1 VTGEAAVQVQL
12 LVIFVVQRTVRNLLP
27 RALAALPLFNP
38 GTGSPS
44 RSRRKFQGDILLM
57 TEAAEPKAEFHEV
70 IEGARKAL
78 RAVAGGLATF
88 RYLLVGVQASIPPSA
103 KETSR
108 GDLEGDL
115 DVATEMRT
123 VIANGIQ
130 DRLDSLIDDLLTV
143 AEYQPD
149 PVEDDS
155 PSIAHLDLSVF
166 SEATQRA
173 LYEVV
178 VADNFQHTELEAG
191 EGSVPQYTAE
201 QAGLEVVWAW
211 GRWFATWWK
220 LELPDTLPEAERRE
234 ILVLEEN
241 RHRPGT
247 LGYGEV

>member
-1 VTGEAAVQVQL
+1 MRDERPV
-12 LVIFVVQRTVRNLLP
+12 
-27 RALAALPLFNP
+27 
-38 GTGSPS
+38 
-44 RSRRKFQGDILLM
+44 
-57 TEAAEPKAEFHEV
+57 V
-70 IEGARKAL
+70 IESARKAL
-78 RAVAGGLATF
+78 RAVGADLTAI
-88 RYLLVGVQASIPPSA
+88 RHRLMGVQASIPQSPQ
-103 KETSR
+103 EISR
-108 GDLEGDL
+108 GDLEGAL

-130 DRLDSLIDDLLTV
+130 NCLDTLIDDILTV
-143 AEYQPD
+143 AEYQPE
-149 PVEDDS
+149 PVEDGS
-155 PSIAHLDLSVF
+155 PSIADLDLSVF

-173 LYEVV
+173 LYELV
-178 VADNFQHTELEAG
+178 VADNFRQTEPAPG

-211 GRWFATWWK
+211 GRWFATWLK